1 MVLHQGLARK
11 RTAGLF
17 FWVAFRSILNWM
29 DLDHLTKYWITTTLT
44 TSQHLRLAQVPLK
57 YAAQQRHVHDRTD
70 VHWIDSTE
78 WGPCSSL
85 LNGVIIVI
93 PGYDIPLTSVKWFF
107 MHCKYFTTKHLPCHY
122 LPNTAPTTQP
132 QLSWNSSCFIS
143 FQIWTQVTLPDIFLL
158 NPTTWGGPA
167 CSRECSTSQVSI
179 PSNGSHER
187 SGRRTPHLDASR
199 GVFAP
204 QGRMNLEAGL
214 AAGTLRERLDAALLD
229 WETSCKGKTSWS
241 YFQGTGGPEKE
252 RKMREGWWFIWRGGG
267 GSQF

>member
-85 LNGVIIVI
+85 LNGVIRVI
-93 PGYDIPLTSVKWFF
+93 PGYDIPPTSNKWFF

-143 FQIWTQVTLPDIFLL
+143 FQIWTNVTLPDIFLL
-158 NPTTWGGPA
+158 NPPLGAGPLA
-167 CSRECSTSQVSI
+167 HANAPLPRSPYQAMGRTSVLAGEPRISTRVV
-179 PSNGSHER
+179 
-187 SGRRTPHLDASR
+187 ASLLHK
-199 GVFAP
+199 GAWIWK
-204 QGRMNLEAGL
+204 QGRYVPTLQRL
-214 AAGTLRERLDAALLD
+214 TAGTVREQLDAAMLALKRREICVRADISYGVRFTVLD
-229 WETSCKGKTSWS
+229 L
-241 YFQGTGGPEKE
+241 
-252 RKMREGWWFIWRGGG
+252 
-267 GSQF
+267 